1 MPAKTEKRSFFKKL
15 TDKYRLIILDEDTF
29 EHKVDVSLSR
39 LNVFVAVG
47 LLSIFLIA
55 LTTFLIAST
64 KLKEY
69 IPGYP
74 STDLKKNVYLLVN
87 KLDSLNR
94 EVEIRDQYLNQ
105 LRMIL
110 TGDLAFNR
118 WDSIVHKNVIISP
131 DSLELEP
138 SKEDLSLR
146 DEVESGEKFS
156 VEKNEKTLQKF
167 RYIAPIKGL
176 ITRHFNIEK
185 KHFGVDIVTSTN
197 TPVKSVEEG
206 TVIFS
211 NWTSDAGNVIIIAH
225 PDNTFSAYKH
235 NQKLLKSTGD
245 RVKKGEVI
253 AMAGDTGENST
264 GPHLHFELWKNNRP
278 VNPEDYIFFGE

>member
-1 MPAKTEKRSFFKKL
+1 M
-15 TDKYRLIILDEDTF
+15 
-29 EHKVDVSLSR
+29 DVSLSR

-47 LLSIFLIA
+47 VLSIFLIA
-55 LTTFLIAST
+55 LTTFLIATT

-110 TGDLAFNR
+110 TGDVSFNN
-118 WDSIVHKNVIISP
+118 WDSVQHKNVIVSP
-131 DSLELEP
+131 DSLQLEP
-138 SKEDLSLR
+138 SPEDLSLR
-146 DEVESGEKFS
+146 EEVESGEKFR
-156 VEKNEKTLQKF
+156 VEKRDEKSSGKF
-167 RYIAPIKGL
+167 RYVAPLKGM
-176 ITRHFNIEK
+176 ITARFDMAK
-185 KHFGVDIVTSTN
+185 KHYGVDIVTSTN
-197 TPVKSVEEG
+197 TPVKSVDEG
-206 TVIFS
+206 VVIFS

-225 PDNTFSAYKH
+225 PNHTFSVYKH
-235 NQKLLKSTGD
+235 NQKLLKKTGE